1 MRQYRHQPQ
10 AKSHVYRN
18 VLLNNGPR
26 KAPSSDSVVAS
37 SPLPPPSSEQEPLE
51 QATSSTPIDQLLYR
65 TDVAVGSRGDIIM
78 FYNKVFIGLVKDY
91 VLRFTP
97 NEPDQAICAPTLSPL
112 PIIRKT
118 SPSPRKLAKHLNIF
132 ISPYKAGIE
141 MPSASF
147 AAKPYIIGKSSNTDL
162 SNITKALASS
172 RKRSAA
178 ESLLASPMEG
188 SPAKRPHMA
197 TGLVHK
203 PALLMQQILSV
214 ANDRASIVKQP
225 RDLS

>member
-1 MRQYRHQPQ
+1 MI
-10 AKSHVYRN
+10 S
-18 VLLNNGPR
+18 L
-26 KAPSSDSVVAS
+26 PSN
-37 SPLPPPSSEQEPLE
+37 PLPP
-51 QATSSTPIDQLLYR
+51 
-65 TDVAVGSRGDIIM
+65 
-78 FYNKVFIGLVKDY
+78 
-91 VLRFTP
+91 
-97 NEPDQAICAPTLSPL
+97 
-112 PIIRKT
+112 
-118 SPSPRKLAKHLNIF
+118 
-132 ISPYKAGIE
+132 AGIE

-147 AAKPYIIGKSSNTDL
+147 AAKPYIIGKSSNTVSSVLHQAGIVKGLDMNCVFLPFQKDL